1 MNPARH
7 FLEGMHSRGR
17 YIGYTNFLLNF
28 KNSIMFYLI
37 NHFQEFRC
45 PFENNC
51 KIDPVTRRFCQKCR
65 LKKCLDIGMKKE
77 FIMSEEER
85 TVKRR
90 KIEENRMKKTKP
102 INQVKGNH
110 SKKQLGNLTSNN
122 KRAVESNKKRNI
134 KSEAESSYSDSDVS
148 ASPLDNNSPAE
159 SCLESSNLLNKMLP
173 GSQHISLHKSRG
185 NFSPFL

>member
-1 MNPARH
+1 MLH
-7 FLEGMHSRGR
+7 IIL
-17 YIGYTNFLLNF
+17 
-28 KNSIMFYLI
+28 
-37 NHFQEFRC
+37 QEFRC

-102 INQVKGNH
+102 INQVKESH
-110 SKKQLGNLTSNN
+110 SKKQPGNLTSNN
-122 KRAVESNKKRNI
+122 RRTAVKSNNRKRNI

-148 ASPLDNNSPAE
+148 ASPLDNNSPE
-159 SCLESSNLLNKMLP
+159 SCLDSTNLINKMLP
-173 GSQHISLHKSRG
+173 GSQHICLHKNRG
-185 NFSPFL
+185 KFFHLLYIVFMFFFSCLFHLINLI